1 MKSLLI
7 WAYRF
12 SHRCPERDEPAS
24 KEFMSTRPDLLEHAL
39 AGDIFDTDAP
49 EPQIW
54 GARESIAWNPDRF
67 GEEQIRSLVR
77 QVFLPG
83 WPKPAR
89 QVVFC
94 AIEDGNVAGICLRV
108 SQVLAAQIPGTVAL
122 VEAHLE
128 SSQDSDDYGTP
139 VPVFRPGG
147 LRPLRDAAR
156 RVSSHLWRVPREM
169 FLGENEAGLSV
180 EWLPGRLRELRL
192 EFDYTIVH
200 GPPAALCSD
209 AALLGYLSD
218 GVVLVLEANATRR
231 AAAQRAV
238 QMLQATNA
246 RLLGSVLSNRTF
258 PIPEGIYR
266 RL

>member
-1 MKSLLI
+1 
-7 WAYRF
+7 
-12 SHRCPERDEPAS
+12 
-24 KEFMSTRPDLLEHAL
+24 MSTRPDLLEQAL
-39 AGDIFDTDAP
+39 AGDIFESEIP
-49 EPQIW
+49 EPQISVP
-54 GARESIAWNPDRF
+54 RESIAWDPERF

-94 AIEDGNVAGICLRV
+94 AVEDGDVAGICLRIG
-108 SQVLAAQIPGTVAL
+108 QALAAQISGNVAL
-122 VEAHLE
+122 VETHLE
-128 SSQDSDDYGTP
+128 SPEENQDYGIP
-139 VPVFRPGG
+139 AHVFRPAGF
-147 LRPLRDAAR
+147 RPLRDSAR
-156 RVSSHLWRVPREM
+156 RVSSHLWSVSREM
-169 FLGENEAGLSV
+169 FMQENEAGLSV

-192 EFDYTIVH
+192 EFDYTILH

-209 AALLGYLSD
+209 ATLLGYLSD
-218 GVVLVLEANATRR
+218 GVVLVLEANSTRR
-231 AAAQRAV
+231 ASAQRAV

-246 RLLGSVLSNRTF
+246 RILGSVLSRRTF

>member
-1 MKSLLI
+1 
-7 WAYRF
+7 
-12 SHRCPERDEPAS
+12 
-24 KEFMSTRPDLLEHAL
+24 MSTRPDLLEHAL
-39 AGDIFDTDAP
+39 AGDIFDTEIP
-49 EPQIW
+49 EPRISA
-54 GARESIAWNPDRF
+54 ARESIAWNPDRF
-67 GEEQIRSLVR
+67 GEEQIRGLVR

-94 AIEDGNVAGICLRV
+94 AVEDGDVAAISLRV
-108 SQVLAAQIPGTVAL
+108 GQVLAAQIPGTVAL

-128 SSQDSDDYGTP
+128 SAPDSDEYGTP
-139 VPVFRPGG
+139 VPVFRPSG
-147 LRPLRDAAR
+147 LRPLRNSAR

-218 GVVLVLEANATRR
+218 GVVLVLEANSTRR

-238 QMLQATNA
+238 QTLQATNA
-246 RLLGSVLSNRTF
+246 KLLGSVLSKRTF

>member
-1 MKSLLI
+1 
-7 WAYRF
+7 
-12 SHRCPERDEPAS
+12 
-24 KEFMSTRPDLLEHAL
+24 MSTRPDLLENAL
-39 AGDIFDTDAP
+39 AGDIFEMDAA
-49 EPQIW
+49 E
-54 GARESIAWNPDRF
+54 ARTSADRESIAWNPVRF

-94 AIEDGNVAGICLRV
+94 AVEGGEVDEICLRV
-108 SQVLAAQIPGTVAL
+108 GQVLAAQIPGSVAL

-128 SSQDSDDYGTP
+128 STGESGGYGNPVSVCRPAGFKPWRDS
-139 VPVFRPGG
+139 
-147 LRPLRDAAR
+147 AR
-156 RVSSHLWRVPREM
+156 RVSSHLYRVPREM
-169 FLGENEAGLSV
+169 FMGENESGLSV

-218 GVVLVLEANATRR
+218 GVVLVLEAKATRR

-238 QMLQATNA
+238 QLLHATNA
-246 RLLGSVLSNRTF
+246 RLLGSVLSKRTF

>member
-1 MKSLLI
+1 
-7 WAYRF
+7 
-12 SHRCPERDEPAS
+12 
-24 KEFMSTRPDLLEHAL
+24 MSTRPDLLEHAL
-39 AGDIFDTDAP
+39 AGDIFETEATQ
-49 EPQIW
+49 PQTS
-54 GARESIAWNPDRF
+54 AVRESIAWSADRF
-67 GEEQIRSLVR
+67 GEEQLRSLVR

-94 AIEDGNVAGICLRV
+94 AVEDGDVAGICLRV
-108 SQVLAAQIPGTVAL
+108 GQVLAAQIPGNVAL
-122 VEAHLE
+122 VEAHLQSDE
-128 SSQDSDDYGTP
+128 ENEDHGSSGP
-139 VPVFRPGG
+139 VYRPAGF
-147 LRPLRDAAR
+147 RPLRDTAR

-169 FLGENEAGLSV
+169 FMGENEAGLSV

-218 GVVLVLEANATRR
+218 GVILVLEANSTRR

-238 QMLQATNA
+238 QVLQATNA
-246 RLLGSVLSNRTF
+246 RLLGSVLSGRTF
-258 PIPEGIYR
+258 PVPEGIYR

>member
-1 MKSLLI
+1 
-7 WAYRF
+7 
-12 SHRCPERDEPAS
+12 
-24 KEFMSTRPDLLEHAL
+24 MSTRPDLLEHAL
-39 AGDIFDTDAP
+39 AGDIFETDAVQ
-49 EPQIW
+49 PQTP
-54 GARESIAWNPDRF
+54 ASRESIAWDPDRF
-67 GEEQIRSLVR
+67 GEEQIRGLVR

-94 AIEDGNVAGICLRV
+94 AVEDGDVAEICLRV
-108 SQVLAAQIPGTVAL
+108 SQVLAAQVSGTVAL

-128 SSQDSDDYGTP
+128 SDGAGDPYEDAT
-139 VPVFRPGG
+139 PVFRPTG
-147 LRPLRDAAR
+147 LRPLRDSAR

-169 FLGENEAGLSV
+169 FMGENQAGLSV

-192 EFDYTIVH
+192 EFDYTILH

-209 AALLGYLSD
+209 AALLGYVSD
-218 GVVLVLEANATRR
+218 GVILVLEANATRR
-231 AAAQRAV
+231 ASAQRAV
-238 QMLQATNA
+238 QMLQAANA
-246 RLLGSVLSNRTF
+246 RLLGSVLSKRTF

>member
-1 MKSLLI
+1 
-7 WAYRF
+7 
-12 SHRCPERDEPAS
+12 
-24 KEFMSTRPDLLEHAL
+24 MSTRPDLLEQAL
-39 AGDIFDTDAP
+39 AGDIFET
-49 EPQIW
+49 EETHLQYS
-54 GARESIAWNPDRF
+54 ARESIAWNAVRF

-94 AIEDGNVAGICLRV
+94 AVEDGDVAGICLRA
-108 SQVLAAQIPGTVAL
+108 SQVLAAQIPGKVAL
-122 VEAHLE
+122 VETHLE
-128 SSQDSDDYGTP
+128 STEEYEDYRTPAPVYCPAGFKSVRDS
-139 VPVFRPGG
+139 
-147 LRPLRDAAR
+147 AR
-156 RVSSHLWRVPREM
+156 RVSSHLWRVPREAFM
-169 FLGENEAGLSV
+169 GENEAGLSV

-192 EFDYTIVH
+192 EFDYTVLH

-218 GVVLVLEANATRR
+218 GVVLVLEANSTRR
-231 AAAQRAV
+231 AAAQRAI
-238 QMLQATNA
+238 QTLQATNA
-246 RLLGSVLSNRTF
+246 RLLGAVLSRRTF

>member
-1 MKSLLI
+1 
-7 WAYRF
+7 
-12 SHRCPERDEPAS
+12 
-24 KEFMSTRPDLLEHAL
+24 MSTRPDLLEHAL
-39 AGDIFDTDAP
+39 AGDIFETEIA
-49 EPQIW
+49 EPRTST
-54 GARESIAWNPDRF
+54 GRESIAWDPYRF

-94 AIEDGNVAGICLRV
+94 AVEDGDVAGICLRV
-108 SQVLAAQIPGTVAL
+108 GQVLAAQIPGNVAL
-122 VEAHLE
+122 VETHLH
-128 SSQDSDDYGTP
+128 SSEENDDYGAP
-139 VPVFRPGG
+139 VPVFRPAGF
-147 LRPLRDAAR
+147 RPLRDSAR

-169 FLGENEAGLSV
+169 FMGENEAGLSV

-192 EFDYTIVH
+192 EFDYTVLH

-238 QMLQATNA
+238 QTLQATNT
-246 RLLGSVLSNRTF
+246 RVLGSVLNRRTF

>member
-1 MKSLLI
+1 
-7 WAYRF
+7 
-12 SHRCPERDEPAS
+12 
-24 KEFMSTRPDLLEHAL
+24 MSTRPDLLEHAL
-39 AGDIFDTDAP
+39 AGDIFETEIA
-49 EPQIW
+49 EPRTST
-54 GARESIAWNPDRF
+54 GRESIAWDPYRF
-67 GEEQIRSLVR
+67 WEEQIRSLVR

-94 AIEDGNVAGICLRV
+94 AVEDGDVAEICLRV
-108 SQVLAAQIPGTVAL
+108 GQVLAAQIPGNVAL
-122 VEAHLE
+122 VETHLH
-128 SSQDSDDYGTP
+128 SSEESDDYGTP
-139 VPVFRPGG
+139 VPVFRPAGF
-147 LRPLRDAAR
+147 RPLRDSAR

-169 FLGENEAGLSV
+169 FMGENEAGLSV

-192 EFDYTIVH
+192 EFDYTVLH

-238 QMLQATNA
+238 QMLQATNT
-246 RLLGSVLSNRTF
+246 RVLGSVLNRRTF

>member
-1 MKSLLI
+1 
-7 WAYRF
+7 
-12 SHRCPERDEPAS
+12 
-24 KEFMSTRPDLLEHAL
+24 MSTRPDLLEHAL
-39 AGDIFDTDAP
+39 AGDIFDTEVT
-49 EPQIW
+49 EPQPW
-54 GARESIAWNPDRF
+54 AVRESIAWNPDRF

-94 AIEDGNVAGICLRV
+94 AVEDGDVAGICLRV

-128 SSQDSDDYGTP
+128 SVHESDDYGP
-139 VPVFRPGG
+139 SPVFRPGAF
-147 LRPLRDAAR
+147 RSIRDSAR

-169 FLGENEAGLSV
+169 FLAGNEAGLSV

-218 GVVLVLEANATRR
+218 GVVLVLEADVTRR

-238 QMLQATNA
+238 QTLQATNA
-246 RLLGSVLSNRTF
+246 RLLGSVLSKRTF

>member
-1 MKSLLI
+1 
-7 WAYRF
+7 
-12 SHRCPERDEPAS
+12 
-24 KEFMSTRPDLLEHAL
+24 MSTRPDLLEQAL
-39 AGDIFDTDAP
+39 AGDIFETEMP
-49 EPQIW
+49 EPQAPA
-54 GARESIAWNPDRF
+54 GRESGPWNPDRF
-67 GEEQIRSLVR
+67 GDEQIRSLVR

-94 AIEDGNVAGICLRV
+94 AVEDGDVAGICLRV
-108 SQVLAAQIPGTVAL
+108 SQTLAAQIPGNVAL
-122 VEAHLE
+122 VETHLPSPE
-128 SSQDSDDYGTP
+128 SLDAYGTP
-139 VPVFRPGG
+139 SPAFRPAGF
-147 LRPLRDAAR
+147 RPLRHSAR
-156 RVSSHLWRVPREM
+156 RISSHLWQVPREM

-192 EFDYTIVH
+192 EFDYTVLH
-200 GPPAALCSD
+200 GPPAGMCSD

-218 GVVLVLEANATRR
+218 GVILVLQANSTRR

-238 QMLQATNA
+238 QTLQATNA
-246 RLLGSVLSNRTF
+246 RLLGSVLNGRTF

>member
-1 MKSLLI
+1 
-7 WAYRF
+7 
-12 SHRCPERDEPAS
+12 
-24 KEFMSTRPDLLEHAL
+24 MSSRPDLLEQAL
-39 AGDIFDTDAP
+39 AGDIFEMDAV
-49 EPQIW
+49 EPQTSV
-54 GARESIAWNPDRF
+54 ARESIAWNPDRF

-94 AIEDGNVAGICLRV
+94 AVDDGDVDGICLRV
-108 SQVLAAQIPGTVAL
+108 SQVLAAQIPGSVAL
-122 VEAHLE
+122 VETHLE
-128 SSQDSDDYGTP
+128 SSDVCDEYGSPTP
-139 VPVFRPGG
+139 IFRPSGF
-147 LRPLRDAAR
+147 RPLRDSAR

-169 FLGENEAGLSV
+169 FMAENEAGLSV
-180 EWLPGRLRELRL
+180 EWLPSRLRELRL

-246 RLLGSVLSNRTF
+246 RLLGTVLSKRTF

>member
-1 MKSLLI
+1 
-7 WAYRF
+7 
-12 SHRCPERDEPAS
+12 
-24 KEFMSTRPDLLEHAL
+24 MSARPDLLEHAL
-39 AGDIFDTDAP
+39 AGDIFETEMP
-49 EPQIW
+49 EPQAPA
-54 GARESIAWNPDRF
+54 ARESGPWNPDRF
-67 GEEQIRSLVR
+67 GDEQVRSLVR

-94 AIEDGNVAGICLRV
+94 AVEDGDVAGICLRV
-108 SQVLAAQIPGTVAL
+108 SQTLAAQIPWNVAL
-122 VEAHLE
+122 VETHLPSPE
-128 SSQDSDDYGTP
+128 RLDVYGTATP
-139 VPVFRPGG
+139 SFRPAGF
-147 LRPLRDAAR
+147 RPLRDSAR
-156 RVSSHLWRVPREM
+156 RISSHLWQVPREM

-192 EFDYTIVH
+192 EFDYTVLH
-200 GPPAALCSD
+200 GPPAGMCSD

-218 GVVLVLEANATRR
+218 GVILVLQANSTRR

-238 QMLQATNA
+238 QTLQATNA
-246 RLLGSVLSNRTF
+246 RLLGSVLNGRTF

>member
-1 MKSLLI
+1 MELRRPV
-7 WAYRF
+7 YR
-12 SHRCPERDEPAS
+12 PAG
-24 KEFMSTRPDLLEHAL
+24 F
-39 AGDIFDTDAP
+39 
-49 EPQIW
+49 
-54 GARESIAWNPDRF
+54 
-67 GEEQIRSLVR
+67 
-77 QVFLPG
+77 
-83 WPKPAR
+83 
-89 QVVFC
+89 
-94 AIEDGNVAGICLRV
+94 
-108 SQVLAAQIPGTVAL
+108 
-122 VEAHLE
+122 
-128 SSQDSDDYGTP
+128 
-139 VPVFRPGG
+139 
-147 LRPLRDAAR
+147 RPLRDSAR

-169 FLGENEAGLSV
+169 FMGENEAGLSV

-218 GVVLVLEANATRR
+218 GVVLVLEANSTRR

-246 RLLGSVLSNRTF
+246 RLLGSVLSRRTF

>member
-1 MKSLLI
+1 
-7 WAYRF
+7 
-12 SHRCPERDEPAS
+12 
-24 KEFMSTRPDLLEHAL
+24 MSTRPDVLEQAL
-39 AGDIFDTDAP
+39 AGDIFEMDAV
-49 EPQIW
+49 EPQISA
-54 GARESIAWNPDRF
+54 ARESIAWNPDRF

-94 AIEDGNVAGICLRV
+94 AVDDGDVDGIGLRV
-108 SQVLAAQIPGTVAL
+108 SQVLAAQIPGSVAL

-128 SSQDSDDYGTP
+128 SPEVCDEYGSPTP
-139 VPVFRPGG
+139 ISRPSGF
-147 LRPLRDAAR
+147 RPLRDSAR

-169 FLGENEAGLSV
+169 FMGENEAGLSV
-180 EWLPGRLRELRL
+180 EWLPARLRELRL

-238 QMLQATNA
+238 QMLHATNA
-246 RLLGSVLSNRTF
+246 RLLGTVLSKRKF
-258 PIPEGIYR
+258 PIPKGIYR

>member
-1 MKSLLI
+1 M
-7 WAYRF
+7 
-12 SHRCPERDEPAS
+12 
-24 KEFMSTRPDLLEHAL
+24 
-39 AGDIFDTDAP
+39 
-49 EPQIW
+49 
-54 GARESIAWNPDRF
+54 
-67 GEEQIRSLVR
+67 R

-94 AIEDGNVAGICLRV
+94 AVEDGDVAGICLRV

-128 SSQDSDDYGTP
+128 STGDSEKYGGP
-139 VPVFRPGG
+139 VPVYRPAGFK
-147 LRPLRDAAR
+147 PLRDSAR

-169 FLGENEAGLSV
+169 FMGENQAGLSV

-192 EFDYTIVH
+192 EFDYTVLH

-218 GVVLVLEANATRR
+218 GVILVVEANATRR
-231 AAAQRAV
+231 AAAQRSV
-238 QMLQATNA
+238 QVLQATNA
-246 RLLGSVLSNRTF
+246 RVLGSVLSKRTF

-266 RL
+266 RS

>member
-1 MKSLLI
+1 
-7 WAYRF
+7 
-12 SHRCPERDEPAS
+12 
-24 KEFMSTRPDLLEHAL
+24 MSSRPDLLEQAL
-39 AGDIFDTDAP
+39 AGDIFEMDGV
-49 EPQIW
+49 EPRTSA
-54 GARESIAWNPDRF
+54 ARESIAWNPDRF

-94 AIEDGNVAGICLRV
+94 AVDDGDVDGICLRV
-108 SQVLAAQIPGTVAL
+108 SQVLAAQIPGSVAL
-122 VEAHLE
+122 VETHLE
-128 SSQDSDDYGTP
+128 SSDVCDEYGSPTP
-139 VPVFRPGG
+139 IFRPSGF
-147 LRPLRDAAR
+147 RPLRDSAR

-169 FLGENEAGLSV
+169 FMAENEAGLSV
-180 EWLPGRLRELRL
+180 EWLPSRLRELRL

-238 QMLQATNA
+238 QMLQATNS
-246 RLLGSVLSNRTF
+246 RLLGTVLSKRTF

>member
-1 MKSLLI
+1 
-7 WAYRF
+7 
-12 SHRCPERDEPAS
+12 
-24 KEFMSTRPDLLEHAL
+24 MSTRPDLLEQAL
-39 AGDIFDTDAP
+39 AGDIFETEVS
-49 EPQIW
+49 EPQ
-54 GARESIAWNPDRF
+54 ARESARWNPDRF

-94 AIEDGNVAGICLRV
+94 AVEDGDVAGICLRV
-108 SQVLAAQIPGTVAL
+108 SHALAAQIPGKVAL
-122 VEAHLE
+122 VEAYLPSPE
-128 SSQDSDDYGTP
+128 EDEEYEAPT
-139 VPVFRPGG
+139 PVFRPAGF
-147 LRPLRDAAR
+147 RPSRDAR
-156 RVSSHLWRVPREM
+156 RIASHLWRVPREM

-192 EFDYTIVH
+192 EFDFTVLH

-218 GVVLVLEANATRR
+218 GVILVLQANSTRR
-231 AAAQRAV
+231 AGAQRAV

-246 RLLGSVLSNRTF
+246 RLLGSILNDRTF

>member
-1 MKSLLI
+1 
-7 WAYRF
+7 
-12 SHRCPERDEPAS
+12 
-24 KEFMSTRPDLLEHAL
+24 MSTRPDLLEHAL
-39 AGDIFDTDAP
+39 AGDIFETETTP
-49 EPQIW
+49 PQAW
-54 GARESIAWNPDRF
+54 ARESIAWNPDRF

-94 AIEDGNVAGICLRV
+94 AVEDGDVAGVCLRV
-108 SQVLAAQIPGTVAL
+108 GQTIAAQIPGNVAL
-122 VEAHLE
+122 VEAHL
-128 SSQDSDDYGTP
+128 QSDEENEDYGTP
-139 VPVFRPGG
+139 APVFRSAGF
-147 LRPLRDAAR
+147 RPLRDTAR

-169 FLGENEAGLSV
+169 FVGENEAGLSV

-192 EFDYTIVH
+192 EFDYTVVH

-218 GVVLVLEANATRR
+218 GVVLVLEANSTRR
-231 AAAQRAV
+231 AAAQKAV
-238 QMLQATNA
+238 QLLQATNA
-246 RLLGSVLSNRTF
+246 RLLGSVLSRRTF

>member
-1 MKSLLI
+1 
-7 WAYRF
+7 
-12 SHRCPERDEPAS
+12 
-24 KEFMSTRPDLLEHAL
+24 MSTRPDLLEHAL
-39 AGDIFDTDAP
+39 AGDIFETEIA
-49 EPQIW
+49 EPRTST
-54 GARESIAWNPDRF
+54 GRESIAWDPYRF

-94 AIEDGNVAGICLRV
+94 AVEDGDVAEICLRV
-108 SQVLAAQIPGTVAL
+108 GQVLAAQIPGNVAL
-122 VEAHLE
+122 VETHLH
-128 SSQDSDDYGTP
+128 SSEESDDYGTP
-139 VPVFRPGG
+139 VPVFRPAGF
-147 LRPLRDAAR
+147 RPLRDSAR

-169 FLGENEAGLSV
+169 FMGENEAGLSV

-192 EFDYTIVH
+192 EFDYTVLH

-238 QMLQATNA
+238 QMLQATNT
-246 RLLGSVLSNRTF
+246 RVLGSVLNRRTF

>member
-1 MKSLLI
+1 
-7 WAYRF
+7 
-12 SHRCPERDEPAS
+12 
-24 KEFMSTRPDLLEHAL
+24 MSTRPDLLEHAL
-39 AGDIFDTDAP
+39 SGDIFETEVA
-49 EPQIW
+49 EPQTW
-54 GARESIAWNPDRF
+54 TARESIAWNPDRF

-94 AIEDGNVAGICLRV
+94 AIDDGDVAGICLRV
-108 SQVLAAQIPGTVAL
+108 SRALAAQISGTVAL

-128 SSQDSDDYGTP
+128 SSEEHQDYGTP
-139 VPVFRPGG
+139 MPVFRPAGFK
-147 LRPLRDAAR
+147 PLRDSAR
-156 RVSSHLWRVPREM
+156 RICSHLWHVPREM
-169 FLGENEAGLSV
+169 FMGENEAGLSV

-218 GVVLVLEANATRR
+218 GVILVLEANATRR

-238 QMLQATNA
+238 EILQAANA
-246 RLLGSVLSNRTF
+246 PLLGSVLSKRTF
-258 PIPEGIYR
+258 PIPDGIYR

>member
-1 MKSLLI
+1 
-7 WAYRF
+7 
-12 SHRCPERDEPAS
+12 
-24 KEFMSTRPDLLEHAL
+24 MSTRPDLLEHAL
-39 AGDIFDTDAP
+39 AGDIFDP
-49 EPQIW
+49 EVTEPRSW

-94 AIEDGNVAGICLRV
+94 AVEDGDVEAISLRV

-128 SSQDSDDYGTP
+128 STAESDGYGTP

-147 LRPLRDAAR
+147 FRPVRDSAE
-156 RVSSHLWRVPREM
+156 RVSSHLWRVPRQT

-180 EWLPGRLRELRL
+180 EWLPGRFRELRL

-238 QMLQATNA
+238 QMLQAANA
-246 RLLGSVLSNRTF
+246 RLLGAVLSKRKF

>member
-1 MKSLLI
+1 
-7 WAYRF
+7 
-12 SHRCPERDEPAS
+12 
-24 KEFMSTRPDLLEHAL
+24 MSTRPDLLEHAL
-39 AGDIFDTDAP
+39 AGDIFET
-49 EPQIW
+49 EPTQPQTSA
-54 GARESIAWNPDRF
+54 GRESIAWNPDRF
-67 GEEQIRSLVR
+67 GEEQLRSLVR

-89 QVVFC
+89 QVVFS
-94 AIEDGNVAGICLRV
+94 AVEDGDVAGICLRV
-108 SQVLAAQIPGTVAL
+108 GQVLAAQIPGNVAL
-122 VEAHLE
+122 VEAHLQSNE
-128 SSQDSDDYGTP
+128 ENGDYRSSG
-139 VPVFRPGG
+139 PVFRPSG
-147 LRPLRDAAR
+147 LRPLRDTAR

-169 FLGENEAGLSV
+169 FMGENEAGLSV

-192 EFDYTIVH
+192 EFDYAIVH

-218 GVVLVLEANATRR
+218 GVVLVLEANSTRR

-238 QMLQATNA
+238 QVLQATNA
-246 RLLGSVLSNRTF
+246 RLLGSVLSGRTF

>member
-1 MKSLLI
+1 
-7 WAYRF
+7 
-12 SHRCPERDEPAS
+12 
-24 KEFMSTRPDLLEHAL
+24 MSTRPDLLEHAL
-39 AGDIFDTDAP
+39 AGDIFET
-49 EPQIW
+49 EVTQPQTSA
-54 GARESIAWNPDRF
+54 ARESIAWNPDRF
-67 GEEQIRSLVR
+67 GEEQLRSLVR

-94 AIEDGNVAGICLRV
+94 AVEDGDVAGICLRV
-108 SQVLAAQIPGTVAL
+108 GQVLASQIPGNVAL
-122 VEAHLE
+122 VEAHL
-128 SSQDSDDYGTP
+128 QSDEENEDYGTSGP
-139 VPVFRPGG
+139 VYRPAGF
-147 LRPLRDAAR
+147 RPLRDTAR

-169 FLGENEAGLSV
+169 FMGENEAGLSV

-218 GVVLVLEANATRR
+218 GVILVLEANSTRR

-238 QMLQATNA
+238 QVLQATNA
-246 RLLGSVLSNRTF
+246 RLLGSVLSRRTF

>member
-1 MKSLLI
+1 
-7 WAYRF
+7 
-12 SHRCPERDEPAS
+12 
-24 KEFMSTRPDLLEHAL
+24 MSTRPDLLEHAL
-39 AGDIFDTDAP
+39 AGDIFDTEVAESQP
-49 EPQIW
+49 W
-54 GARESIAWNPDRF
+54 AVRESIVWNPERF

-94 AIEDGNVAGICLRV
+94 AVDDGDVAGICLRV

-128 SSQDSDDYGTP
+128 SVRETDDYGP
-139 VPVFRPGG
+139 PAPVFRPGG
-147 LRPLRDAAR
+147 FRSMKDSAR

-169 FLGENEAGLSV
+169 FLAENEAGLSV

-218 GVVLVLEANATRR
+218 GVVLVLEANVTRR

-238 QMLQATNA
+238 QTLQATNA
-246 RLLGSVLSNRTF
+246 RLLGSVLSKRTF

>member
-1 MKSLLI
+1 
-7 WAYRF
+7 
-12 SHRCPERDEPAS
+12 
-24 KEFMSTRPDLLEHAL
+24 MSTRPDLLEHAL
-39 AGDIFDTDAP
+39 AGDIFETEATQ
-49 EPQIW
+49 PQTS
-54 GARESIAWNPDRF
+54 AVRESIAWSPDRF
-67 GEEQIRSLVR
+67 GEEQLRSLVR

-94 AIEDGNVAGICLRV
+94 AVEGGDVAGICLRV
-108 SQVLAAQIPGTVAL
+108 GQVLAAQIPGNVAL
-122 VEAHLE
+122 VEAHL
-128 SSQDSDDYGTP
+128 QSDEGKGDYGTSEP
-139 VPVFRPGG
+139 VYRPAGF
-147 LRPLRDAAR
+147 RPLRDTAR

-169 FLGENEAGLSV
+169 FMGENEAGLSV

-218 GVVLVLEANATRR
+218 GVILVLEANATRR

-238 QMLQATNA
+238 QVLQATNA
-246 RLLGSVLSNRTF
+246 RLLGSVLSGRTF
-258 PIPEGIYR
+258 PIP
-266 RL
+266 